1 VTIDQ
6 ILRGLMSAPLE
17 TVLGMT
23 PVELLAAIALVA
35 LAVGAVLTV
44 VGWVLQRF

>member
-1 VTIDQ
+1 VTIDRM
-6 ILRGLMSAPLE
+6 LRGLMNTPLE

-23 PVELLAAIALVA
+23 PVELLAAVALAA

-44 VGWVLQRF
+44 VGWVWQRF

>member
-1 VTIDQ
+1 M
-6 ILRGLMSAPLE
+6 LRGVMNAPLE

-44 VGWVLQRF
+44 AGWVIHRF